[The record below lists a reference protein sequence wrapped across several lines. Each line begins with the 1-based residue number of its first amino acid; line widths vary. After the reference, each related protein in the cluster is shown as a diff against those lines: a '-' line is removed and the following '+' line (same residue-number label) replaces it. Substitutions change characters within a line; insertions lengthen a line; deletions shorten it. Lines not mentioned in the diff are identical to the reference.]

1 MDKYYGFDLGD
12 AESAVSL
19 LKKEDKGE
27 PEVLELNEQKSF
39 ITAYALLRDGT
50 LIIGENACYE
60 PDAVQRKLRFKSRVA
75 ALVFANEPAVQI
87 DLGIM
92 RRSAKA
98 HKGFFVDATAQIQ
111 PFAVAANHLVD
122 ALVKIVVGK
131 QLAGVRQTHR
141 LAGAFTV

>member
-50 LIIGENACYE
+50 LIIGENAC
-60 PDAVQRKLRFKSRVA
+60 
-75 ALVFANEPAVQI
+75 
-87 DLGIM
+87 
-92 RRSAKA
+92 
-98 HKGFFVDATAQIQ
+98 
-111 PFAVAANHLVD
+111 
-122 ALVKIVVGK
+122 
-131 QLAGVRQTHR
+131 
-141 LAGAFTV
+141 